1 MHRDQSSAIEAIRLF
16 LKDAPRYMTL
26 LASDVDKP
34 EERISDIHHILSEM
48 QVVLVAVAAVADT
61 DMVSG
66 NVVNEWSDYRDTLKD
81 ALSDYI
87 GAVEKTQL
95 EYRHDIE
102 DDRYAR
108 KWWLS

>member
-1 MHRDQSSAIEAIRLF
+1 MHRDQSLAIETIRLF

-48 QVVLVAVAAVADT
+48 QRVLVAVAAVADT
-61 DMVSG
+61 DMNCNAVDA
-66 NVVNEWSDYRDTLKD
+66 WRDYQDTLKD

-87 GAVEKTQL
+87 GAVDRVQA
-95 EYRHDIE
+95 EYRADVE
-102 DDRYAR
+102 EDRYERRA
-108 KWWLS
+108 SHV